1 MQIREKKKKARR
13 SCQAKV
19 ANPFKKGPRAG
30 LQWQAHMHGPLF
42 LRKANVVKTHIFLK
56 KKRYAREHIIYICSD
71 SNHYCDLKLRP
82 SSFFNL
88 KT

>member
-1 MQIREKKKKARR
+1 MQITEKKKARR

-42 LRKANVVKTHIFLK
+42 LRKANVVKIHIF
-56 KKRYAREHIIYICSD
+56 
-71 SNHYCDLKLRP
+71 
-82 SSFFNL
+82 
-88 KT
+88 

>member
-42 LRKANVVKTHIFLK
+42 LRKANVVKTHIF
-56 KKRYAREHIIYICSD
+56 
-71 SNHYCDLKLRP
+71 
-82 SSFFNL
+82 F
-88 KT
+88 